1 MSVVASSSN
10 IFYTWNLNGRPIAP
24 EASRVACLI
33 HRRDTVHGRVLDREP
48 RTVIHVKRTKRFDP
62 MR

>member
-10 IFYTWNLNGRPIAP
+10 IFYTWNLNGRSIAP
-24 EASRVACLI
+24 EASRVAWLI

-48 RTVIHVKRTKRFDP
+48 RTVIHVKRAKRFDP